1 MRRLFATAALLLA
14 AGPLSAAEAT
24 LGYDAY
30 VKGSKVGEAEI
41 RVERDRASYAVSGN
55 AWTIGAL
62 NFFTRWQSMF
72 RATGR
77 LDESRPVT
85 DQYSLIERAR
95 NKVKEM
101 FLSDGHLTYVKNG
114 ETRSPEAPTSVDW
127 LSALFVNPDCAAAGS
142 EVHNGKDRFAVK
154 LLTIA
159 SEGAVER
166 CEFELR
172 DDDDERIN
180 ATVLLGEVNGLTVPL
195 ELELIG
201 ALEGTLKLRS

>member
-1 MRRLFATAALLLA
+1 MRRLLVTAALLLA
-14 AGPLSAAEAT
+14 AGPLAAQEAT

-41 RVERDRASYAVSGN
+41 RVERDHGSYAVSGN
-55 AWTIGAL
+55 AWSTGVL
-62 NFFTRWQSMF
+62 GLLSRWRTMF
-72 RATGR
+72 SATGS
-77 LDESRPVT
+77 LDDSRPVT
-85 DQYSLIERAR
+85 SSYSLIEHAR
-95 NKVKEM
+95 NKVKEF
-101 FLSDGHLTYVKNG
+101 FLADGQATYIKDG
-114 ETRSPEAPTSVDW
+114 ETRTPKAPTSVDW

-154 LLTIA
+154 LLRIV

-172 DDDDERIN
+172 DDDDERIS
-180 ATVLLGEVNGLTVPL
+180 ATVLLGEVDGLTVPL
-195 ELELIG
+195 KLELIG

>member
-1 MRRLFATAALLLA
+1 MRHLLAIAALLLA
-14 AGPLSAAEAT
+14 AGPLSAQEAT

-41 RVERDRASYAVSGN
+41 RVERDSGNYAVTGN
-55 AWTIGAL
+55 AWSTGML
-62 NFFTRWQSMF
+62 SFLTRWQTMF
-72 RATGR
+72 SATGR
-77 LDESRPVT
+77 LDDSRPVG
-85 DQYSLIERAR
+85 DSYSLIERAR
-95 NKVKEM
+95 NKVKQL
-101 FLSDGHLTYVKNG
+101 FLSDGRVTYVKNG
-114 ETRSPEAPTSVDW
+114 ETRTPEAPTSLDW

-159 SEGAVER
+159 NEGPVER

-195 ELELIG
+195 QLELIG